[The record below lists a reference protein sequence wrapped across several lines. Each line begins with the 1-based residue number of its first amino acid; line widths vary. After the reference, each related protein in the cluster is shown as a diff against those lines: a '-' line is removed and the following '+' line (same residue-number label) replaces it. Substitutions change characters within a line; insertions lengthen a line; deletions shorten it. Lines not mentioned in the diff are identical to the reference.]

1 MSQVSYEVQGVLY
14 CEQEYLAA
22 RVIEEAAAQN
32 FTLEYQ
38 QEMYRAWLVEPTV
51 DDLRRVLTDQKVRVI
66 LAKAGQT
73 VEGVIRSKPFS
84 PQRYLD
90 VMQSI
95 IEATPLN
102 RNTGNTNC
110 PLCLT
115 PKVSGRSIFGK
126 NDSGMRCGLNHFH
139 LAASMALEVM
149 GEDRKKAVFLGTW
162 LERVLY
168 RTPVNM
174 AIVDPLTRIVVPEN
188 KW

>member
-1 MSQVSYEVQGVLY
+1 MSQVSYEVQGVIY
-14 CEQEYLAA
+14 CEQEYHVQRA
-22 RVIEEAAAQN
+22 IEEAASQN
-32 FTLEYQ
+32 FALEYQ

-66 LAKAGQT
+66 LAKSGQT
-73 VEGVIRSKPFS
+73 IEGVIRSKPFS

-95 IEATPLN
+95 IEATPSSKN
-102 RNTGNTNC
+102 PGNTNC

-115 PKVSGRSIFGK
+115 PKVSRMSIFGK

-149 GEDRKKAVFLGTW
+149 GEDRKRAVFLGTW

-168 RTPVNM
+168 RMPVNM